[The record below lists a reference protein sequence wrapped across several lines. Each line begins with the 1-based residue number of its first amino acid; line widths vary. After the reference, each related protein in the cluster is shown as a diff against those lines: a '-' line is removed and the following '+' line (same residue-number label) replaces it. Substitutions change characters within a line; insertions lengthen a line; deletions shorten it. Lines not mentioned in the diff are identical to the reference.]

1 MENKSLNIWEQTPF
15 DSEFILHK
23 LTEKYIKEKKLFGLK
38 YVGSE
43 IQYNKL
49 RIDTLAYD
57 EDKNTFVI
65 IEYKNIK
72 MGSKVIDQVQGYY
85 NLIKHATEEDDSEV
99 DIPQELAK
107 RLGKNKNDIDFK
119 NMHAMIIGPG
129 LKDDFEKNAIPEY
142 LEVYVISLCKCND
155 ECYVTYEKKNSKEI
169 MNCDSKEIRLE
180 VDPKD
185 LEITKE
191 DVLKYKS
198 PKIKTLYND
207 FERSLKQF
215 YGLYNGGKGNLKQSN
230 VIKFKYLVDAVSI
243 KANNKFIC
251 NVTVKE
257 SIKIYFYTHK
267 LNKINKML
275 DKDNCRKK
283 NLRNIAYLST
293 GGPLVYFELTMTPC
307 EIEYAIDVIK
317 QIADAKNGGNKK

>member
-1 MENKSLNIWEQTPF
+1 MADYFRKNGKYTQKQFEEIIFTWCAGLLSQEPPSTEQP
-15 DSEFILHK
+15 H
-23 LTEKYIKEKKLFGLK
+23 G
-38 YVGSE
+38 VRRVA
-43 IQYNKL
+43 QYNYMRENGGITFEVNGKL
-49 RIDTLAYD
+49 
-57 EDKNTFVI
+57 
-65 IEYKNIK
+65 
-72 MGSKVIDQVQGYY
+72 KV
-85 NLIKHATEEDDSEV
+85 
-99 DIPQELAK
+99 
-107 RLGKNKNDIDFK
+107 
-119 NMHAMIIGPG
+119 
-129 LKDDFEKNAIPEY
+129 DFEKNTIPEY
-142 LEVYVISLCKCND
+142 LEVYVVSLCKCNE

-185 LEITKE
+185 LEITKG

-198 PKIKTLYND
+198 PEIKTLYND

-215 YGLYNGGKGNLKQSN
+215 YGVYNDDKESLKQSN

-243 KANNKFIC
+243 KVQNKSIC
-251 NVTVKE
+251 NVSVNE

-293 GGPLVYFELTMTPC
+293 GGPLVYFELTLTPC

-317 QIADAKNGGNKK
+317 QIADAKNGGNKKNE